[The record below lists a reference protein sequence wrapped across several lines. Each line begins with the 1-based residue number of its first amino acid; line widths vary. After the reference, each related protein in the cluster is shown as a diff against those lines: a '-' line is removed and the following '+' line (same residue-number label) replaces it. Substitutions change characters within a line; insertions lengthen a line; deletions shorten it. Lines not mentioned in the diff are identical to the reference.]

1 MASGN
6 EYTGKTNGVSWTW
19 LLLATES
26 LQSGKTLVC
35 PGARSMGAYCSEY
48 TAALTSASVKSNTE
62 TTSWSSEYG
71 GYGFAPFVRYT
82 YYPRTKLGNFRN
94 ASEKVMIAD
103 TKLLP
108 SPSASKPSAGYKLH
122 YEMTSNNQGQFLADW
137 HGKVT
142 NIAFF
147 DGHVEGIIGQGDDP
161 VSYASSIY
169 SQTRFKW
176 KWASQE
182 ALLDIAA
189 TSAWLLK

>member
-1 MASGN
+1 MKKRFEFTLIELLVVIAIIAILAAMLLPALNKARMKAQIINCVNNIKGVSNAVVFYCDSFEGFIPMASGN

-122 YEMTSNNQGQFLADW
+122 YEMLC
-137 HGKVT
+137 KC
-142 NIAFF
+142 I
-147 DGHVEGIIGQGDDP
+147 
-161 VSYASSIY
+161 
-169 SQTRFKW
+169 
-176 KWASQE
+176 
-182 ALLDIAA
+182 
-189 TSAWLLK
+189 